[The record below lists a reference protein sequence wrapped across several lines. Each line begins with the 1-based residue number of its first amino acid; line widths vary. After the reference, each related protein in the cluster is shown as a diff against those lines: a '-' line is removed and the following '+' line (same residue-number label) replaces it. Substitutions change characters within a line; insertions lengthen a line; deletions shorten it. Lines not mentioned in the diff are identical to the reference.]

1 MEVLAPMTVEI
12 RRLARSDR
20 RDATEIAALCYPYLD
35 PELRFQDSDLDD
47 HVRVFPEGAFAA
59 VVDGRLSGFA
69 VGWLMDFDLDDPGHR
84 LEDVMEPDQHDPG
97 GDWYYGLDIAVHP
110 ECRGMGIGRRLYE
123 ARKELVRGLGR
134 RGIIAGGM
142 IPGYRAVQDEL
153 TPFEYVAQ
161 VVTGERQ
168 DPTLSFQLA
177 NGFEV
182 HGLLPRYVD
191 GTAGRGIATL
201 LVWQASPSVS

>member
-1 MEVLAPMTVEI
+1 MTAEI
-12 RRLARSDR
+12 RLLRAADG
-20 RDATEIAALCYPYLD
+20 RDATEIAARCYPYLD
-35 PELRFQDSDLDD
+35 PELRFRESDVDD

-59 VVDGRLSGFA
+59 VVDGRLAGFA

-84 LEDVMEPDQHDPG
+84 LEDVMEPDQHDPS
-97 GDWYYGLDIAVHP
+97 GDWYYGLDIAVDP
-110 ECRGMGIGRRLYE
+110 EFRGRGIGGMLYE
-123 ARKELVRGLGR
+123 ARKDLVRRLGK
-134 RGIIAGGM
+134 RGIVAGGM
-142 IPGYRAVQDEL
+142 IPGYRAVQHDV

-161 VVTGERQ
+161 VVTGERR

-177 NGFEV
+177 NGFAV

-201 LVWQASPSVS
+201 LVWSAF